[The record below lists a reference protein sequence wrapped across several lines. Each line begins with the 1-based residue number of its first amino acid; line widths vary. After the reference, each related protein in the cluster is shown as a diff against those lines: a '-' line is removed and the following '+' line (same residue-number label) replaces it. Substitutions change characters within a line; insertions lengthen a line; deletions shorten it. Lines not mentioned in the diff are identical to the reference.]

1 MRTEFSRMITV
12 TTPDGGADKYPLCC
26 REEAAGNLA
35 LDMFFDSAA
44 ALDAFM
50 VWLAS
55 EDPAAALADR
65 DEIDALFDEWTGY
78 TAGDMIDEAMKTG
91 RSAAYGYTVEVSADE
106 QPYTVMHDGVVEC

>member
-1 MRTEFSRMITV
+1 MRTEFSKMITV
-12 TTPDGGADKYPLCC
+12 LQPDGNADKYPLCC

-35 LDMFFDSAA
+35 LDLFFDSTA

-50 VWLAS
+50 TWLAS
-55 EDPAAALADR
+55 EDPAAANADR

-91 RSAAYGYTVEVSADE
+91 RSTAYGYTVEVSADE
-106 QPYTVMHDGVVEC
+106 QPYTVMHDGVVEY